1 MDKPRVIKDYAK
13 LDLAIQ
19 EQIKLTYPEGFED
32 SLIKFR
38 NAAGQMVSALPVEA
52 EEKYVLVRM
61 TVSEAIA
68 IVDDDDDYDED
79 GNLKDDVK
87 EEYEE
92 KYDALF

>member
-38 NAAGQMVSALPVEA
+38 NAAGQMVSALPFEA
-52 EEKYVLVRM
+52 EEKYYLVRM

-92 KYDALF
+92 KYDDLF